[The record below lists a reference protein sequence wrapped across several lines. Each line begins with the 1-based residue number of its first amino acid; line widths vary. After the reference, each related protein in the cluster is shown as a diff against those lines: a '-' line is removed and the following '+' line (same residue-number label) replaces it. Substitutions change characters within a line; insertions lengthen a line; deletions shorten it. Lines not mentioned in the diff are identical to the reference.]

1 MNVTCA
7 TDIYGTI
14 KQTINRSTPKKK
26 KKKNNKQN
34 RSKNK
39 SGGLKIVNWLSSMHF
54 FLTWTLAFWT

>member
-26 KKKNNKQN
+26 QTKKTINKIEA
-34 RSKNK
+34 
-39 SGGLKIVNWLSSMHF
+39 KISQVGSRL
-54 FLTWTLAFWT
+54 